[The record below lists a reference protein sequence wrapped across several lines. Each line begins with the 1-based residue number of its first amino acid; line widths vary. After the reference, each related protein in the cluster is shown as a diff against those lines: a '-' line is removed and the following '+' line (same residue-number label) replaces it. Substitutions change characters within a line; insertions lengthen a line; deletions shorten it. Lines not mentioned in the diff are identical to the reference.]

1 MIKNTKK
8 SYLFWILIIEAAG
21 LLSGLLS
28 MEGMGEYAQTAV
40 NPGFSPPAFF
50 FPIVWTILYALMG
63 IGIARIR
70 STNSSE
76 RKQAEILF
84 AAQLILNFFW
94 PLIFF
99 NAKAY
104 GPALMLLMAL
114 WILVFA
120 MLLAF
125 QKLDNLAGKLQIP
138 YLLWLSF
145 AVLLN
150 EQTWLLKR

>member
-1 MIKNTKK
+1 MK
-8 SYLFWILIIEAAG
+8 SYLFWILIIEATG

-28 MEGMGEYAQTAV
+28 MEGMGEYAQNAV
-40 NPGFSPPAFF
+40 KPGFSPPALV

-70 STNSSE
+70 STSSSE
-76 RKQAEILF
+76 RKNAEILF
-84 AAQLILNFFW
+84 AAQLILNLFW

-125 QKLDNLAGKLQIP
+125 QKLDNPAGKLQIP

-150 EQTWLLKR
+150 EQTWLLNR

>member
-1 MIKNTKK
+1 MIKNTMK
-8 SYLFWILIIEAAG
+8 SYLFWILVIEATG

-28 MEGMGEYAQTAV
+28 MEGMGEYAQNAV
-40 NPGFSPPAFF
+40 KPGFSPPAFF

-70 STNSSE
+70 STSSSE

-150 EQTWLLKR
+150 EQTWLLNR

>member
-1 MIKNTKK
+1 MIKNTMK
-8 SYLFWILIIEAAG
+8 SYLFWILIIEATG

-28 MEGMGEYAQTAV
+28 MEGMGEYAQNAV
-40 NPGFSPPAFF
+40 KPGFSPPALV

-70 STNSSE
+70 STSSSE
-76 RKQAEILF
+76 RKNAEIMF
-84 AAQLILNFFW
+84 AAQLILNLFW

-125 QKLDNLAGKLQIP
+125 QKLDNPAGKLQIP

-150 EQTWLLKR
+150 EQTWLLNR